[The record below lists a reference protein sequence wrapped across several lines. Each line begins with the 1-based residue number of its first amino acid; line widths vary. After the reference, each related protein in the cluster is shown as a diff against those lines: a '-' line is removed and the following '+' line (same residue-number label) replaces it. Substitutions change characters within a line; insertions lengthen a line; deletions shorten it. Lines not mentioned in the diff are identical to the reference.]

1 MTLQNRTAGLV
12 VLAADA
18 ANYYAN
24 ISSGNPFPIV
34 VDVARNCE
42 SHERLF
48 RLAGG
53 LHRLIPG
60 HDPKVME
67 LYPAHAKDPMI
78 VDLAADPVD
87 AVR

>member
-1 MTLQNRTAGLV
+1 MNTRRGLV

-18 ANYYAN
+18 AHYYAN
-24 ISSGNPFPIV
+24 ITRGNPFPTI
-34 VDVARNCE
+34 VDVPRNCE
-42 SHERLF
+42 SHERLY

-53 LHRLIPG
+53 LHHLIPG

-78 VDLAADPVD
+78 VDLAADPLD
-87 AVR
+87 KIR